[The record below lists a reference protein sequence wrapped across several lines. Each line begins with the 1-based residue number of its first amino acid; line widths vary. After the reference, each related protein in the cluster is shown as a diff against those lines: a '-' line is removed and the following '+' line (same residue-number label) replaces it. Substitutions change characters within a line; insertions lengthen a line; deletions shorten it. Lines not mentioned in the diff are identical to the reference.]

1 MRFVKSLVAAAAL
14 AVSAGAFAAP
24 TTVLTG
30 SEQSLQSIINGL
42 YTSGTPVT
50 GAPNVNTNQAS
61 ETGVFRIEASGGS
74 YATMII
80 EIAGL
85 ANANTMGIYDINNS
99 ANFLQ
104 MFSGTAGTGFRSQL
118 EIYALGGGAYN
129 FVSTLKTATGSTVGT
144 DSKIFSSTNF
154 GYYLG
159 AGSANPTYYS
169 EAIKNANL
177 EDHLVAYQGDG
188 DFITVNNI
196 PDVKWGSSSYILAW
210 EDQPLS
216 SGDRDYND
224 MVVYVESITP
234 VPEPG
239 SLALLG
245 LGLAGLAAAT
255 RRKQKQA

>member
-24 TTVLTG
+24 TTVLVG

-42 YTSGTPVT
+42 YTSSSPMSS
-50 GAPNVNTNQAS
+50 APDVMNNQAS
-61 ETGVFRIEASGGS
+61 ESGVFKIEASGGS

-80 EIAGL
+80 EIAGMDDT
-85 ANANTMGIYDINNS
+85 NTMGIYDINNS

-104 MFSGTAGTGFRSQL
+104 MFSGAATTGYRSQL
-118 EIYALGGGAYN
+118 EIYALGGGTYN
-129 FVSTLKTATGSTVGT
+129 FVSTLKTSTGTLVG
-144 DSKIFSSTNF
+144 SSEKVFSSTSF

-159 AGSANPTYYS
+159 AGSVNPTYFS
-169 EAIKNANL
+169 QATKNAN
-177 EDHLVAYQGDG
+177 ENDHMVAYQGDG
-188 DFITVNNI
+188 DFITVNGI
-196 PDVKWGSSSYILAW
+196 PEVKWGSSSYLLAW
-210 EDQPLS
+210 EDQPLGT
-216 SGDRDYND
+216 GDRDYND

-245 LGLAGLAAAT
+245 LGLAGLAAAS